1 MTTNLEIL
9 HMHRAA
15 SYYETMQERFEEGY
29 EEGVEDGFDKGMK
42 KGMEKGIE
50 KGIDT
55 EKLGTIKRMLKAN
68 MSDDMIAIATEFT
81 VEQVANYRSQF
92 QIEKGHEHGN

>member
-1 MTTNLEIL
+1 MATNSKIL

-29 EEGVEDGFDKGMK
+29 EEGVEDGF
-42 KGMEKGIE
+42 EKGIE

-81 VEQVANYRSQF
+81 VEQVAAYRSQF
-92 QIEKGHEHGN
+92 QLEKGHEHGN

>member
-1 MTTNLEIL
+1 MATNLEIL

-15 SYYETMQERFEEGY
+15 SYYETMQERF
-29 EEGVEDGFDKGMK
+29 
-42 KGMEKGIE
+42 EKGIE

-81 VEQVANYRSQF
+81 LEQVAAYRNQF
-92 QIEKGHEHGN
+92 QIEKGPEHGN

>member
-1 MTTNLEIL
+1 MESKLELIR
-9 HMHRAA
+9 MHRAA

-29 EEGVEDGFDKGMK
+29 EEGVEDGF
-42 KGMEKGIE
+42 E

-81 VEQVANYRSQF
+81 VEQVATYRNQF
-92 QIEKGHEHGN
+92 QIEKGPEHDN

>member
-1 MTTNLEIL
+1 MATNLEIL
-9 HMHRAA
+9 HLHRAA

-29 EEGVEDGFDKGMK
+29 EEGVEDGF
-42 KGMEKGIE
+42 EKGIE

-68 MSDDMIAIATEFT
+68 ISDDMIAIATEFT
-81 VEQVANYRSQF
+81 LEQVANYRSQF